1 MSDSE
6 VKKPSAVISIL
17 RWVALIPAV
26 IVASF
31 VVNFVLE
38 VALEVNL
45 ITNDP
50 MSGYGPRYGWSKISI
65 AWKVFVT
72 SLVYGATFPAVA
84 SAIAPSIKKVVAVT
98 TCGFVLTGGIVFV
111 LPQYNWITLVFFF
124 GMNAGAIGVTAYAWR
139 EDLI

>member
-17 RWVALIPAV
+17 RWVALVPAV
-26 IVASF
+26 ILATL
-31 VVNFVLE
+31 VVDFVLQI
-38 VALEVNL
+38 ALGVNL

-50 MSGYGPRYGWSKISI
+50 MSGSGPRYGWSKISI

-124 GMNAGAIGVTAYAWR
+124 GMNAGAMGVIAYAWR